1 MPEMKRVFTSG
12 KMNKDLDERLVR
24 NGEYTDALNVQ
35 IAASENNNV
44 GAIENVLGNQLR
56 NLDVNGATWS
66 SFIPS
71 AKCIGFI
78 KLDREEKIYWFVT
91 SATVDA
97 IIEYDQSSNVVAPVL
112 VDTSDVLNFSTSHL
126 ITGINIVENLL
137 LWTDNNSEPRKINID
152 TFKAG
157 SSDFSTHTTV
167 YGRGFIASDVSVIK
181 KAPITA
187 PTLTMRSTQK
197 PTTGV
202 GCGINKITTE
212 FNFTNS
218 TGPFFQIK
226 EVGETVYLVYS
237 TLPDWAAG
245 DIISLTGSKLN
256 DDNFID
262 EFKVRVE
269 VVSVSATSPYTVTA
283 EIVTISSNIL
293 SATYEWTSVLEE
305 NPPMFEFKFP
315 RFAYRW
321 KYADGEYSTFSPF
334 SKIAFIGDSF
344 EYKSSKA
351 HNLGMINNIRY
362 LNVNTLQTPP
372 AEVIEVDILYKESNS
387 TNVYKVD
394 SISTIT
400 SDITI
405 ESELIG
411 NVLPANQLLRQW
423 DNVPTKAK
431 AQELIGNRV
440 VYGNY
445 VQNLD
450 MSVSGSPVKP
460 TMAASISVGNHTS
473 VGDPE
478 LSLKSMRTYQVG
490 VVYGDEYGRETPVFT
505 NSGASVVNPKKN
517 SDNITFL
524 QVDIESAAPDFAEY
538 FKIFVKETSN
548 EYYNI
553 ALDRFYK
560 ADDGNIWLSF
570 PSAERNK
577 LQVGD
582 YMILKKEHDTAIAVE
597 EEARY
602 RVLDISNNAPEDV
615 VYQRTFHAST
625 RGKSDGVGPD
635 VGDSEILF
643 LGPTQLE
650 ATNFFE
656 AFDSRSIVRFW
667 DGAGDVSDFYEVK
680 EGGFTGESVDKYR
693 ILLKDKLGEDAAWM
707 ASLINNDILHIQVYK
722 LEPVY
727 KKEYQGKFFVKI
739 NRDTSFDEYIINPLV
754 QDASVYNTIYQTF
767 FIDNAHADDPSDN
780 IKEPSTFAWGE
791 YGTTST
797 PGKPNQNSNTFWIS
811 YAPHTNGV
819 SAGSIVTTA
828 LTANQGWFDSGLLA
842 GRFIKF
848 NVDSLERYYKIDSV
862 TTTSQARYNT
872 TAPYGSDDAELV
884 KYITLT
890 EPIQGNP
897 DSWADTSFKIYIKS
911 TNWTDILDADS
922 VVLSSINPAIF
933 ETEPKESVNLELYYE
948 ATNGISIASHGSTVL
963 VDWSNC
969 YSFGNGVESNRIRD
983 DFNAVTIDKGPKVS
997 STMLEEPYNVET
1009 KGSSLIFSGIFNSVS
1024 GVNNLNQFLMAENI
1038 TKDFSPIHGTVQKLH
1053 SRDMDLITLCEN
1065 KVFRVL
1071 ADKDALYN
1079 ADGDANLTA
1088 TNRVLGQS
1096 VPYVGEY
1103 GISQNPESFAS
1114 YGFRA
1119 YFTDKK
1125 RGVVLRLSRD
1135 GLTEISLHGMSDYF
1149 RKQLSATNV
1158 AIGSYDD
1165 YSNLYNLTVNNNTIS
1180 FEDQINGW
1188 TSRKSFIPEA
1198 GVTLNNV
1205 YYTFNAGYLWS
1216 HDNES
1221 RSNFYGSQY
1230 KTSVQFVYNDD
1241 PSRIKNFKTLSYEG
1255 TSGWVCPLILTDSQ
1269 DGEVEFFKN
1278 KEGIWYNY
1286 IKGLATTWDPQSQSG
1301 SLDPREFSVQG
1312 IDIAEYVSD
1321 DSPSVTI
1328 GFVKPIN
1335 VSLQSK
1341 TNDTVMYKSSSD
1353 NKIYVIGQCMG
1364 INHDNLTITCTLA
1377 ANGTVPEDGDF
1388 IFFAKSSE
1396 INTSG
1401 IIGYYGVVDM
1411 EVTSSTFKELFAV
1424 NSEIFISS

>member
-12 KMNKDLDERLVR
+12 KMNKDLDERLVQ

-35 IAASENNNV
+35 VAASEDNNI

-56 NLDVNGATWS
+56 NLDENGSVWS
-66 SFIPS
+66 SFIPN
-71 AKCIGFI
+71 AKCIGVV
-78 KLDREEKIYWFVT
+78 KKDSSEKIYWFVT
-91 SATVDA
+91 SPTVDA
-97 IIEYDQSSNVVAPVL
+97 IIEYDQPRNVVAPIL
-112 VDTSDVLNFSTSHL
+112 VDTNNVLNFSSSHL
-126 ITGINIVENLL
+126 ITGVNIVENLI

-167 YGRGFIASDVSVIK
+167 YGRGFVSSDVSVIK
-181 KAPITA
+181 RAPIA
-187 PTLTMRSTQK
+187 KPTLTMRSTQK
-197 PTTGV
+197 LGSGI
-202 GCGINKITTE
+202 GCGINKITTNH
-212 FNFTNS
+212 NFTTS
-218 TGPFFQIK
+218 TGAFFQVK
-226 EVGETVYLVYS
+226 EVGETVYLVYN

-245 DIISLTGSKLN
+245 DIISLSASKIN
-256 DDNFID
+256 DNNFVD

-269 VVSVSATSPYTVTA
+269 VVSISSTSPYTVTA

-293 SATYEWTSVLEE
+293 AQTYEWTSVLEE

-334 SKIAFIGDSF
+334 SKVAFIGDSF
-344 EYKSSKA
+344 QYKSSKA

-362 LNVNTLQTPP
+362 LDVNSFETPP
-372 AEVIEVDILYKESNS
+372 DEVIEVDVLYKESNS

-394 SISTIT
+394 SIAPGT
-400 SDITI
+400 SSLVI

-411 NVLPANQLLRQW
+411 NVLPANQLLRPW
-423 DNVPTKAK
+423 DNVPIKAK
-431 AQELIGNRV
+431 AQEIIGNRV

-460 TMAASISVGNHTS
+460 DLAVSLSVGNHSS

-478 LSLKSMRTYQVG
+478 LSLKSMRTYQIG

-505 NSGASVVNPKKN
+505 NNGASVVNPKKN
-517 SDNITFL
+517 ADNVTYL

-560 ADDGNIWLSF
+560 ADDGNVWLSF

-582 YMILKKEHDTAIAVE
+582 YMTLKKEHDTDVAVVE
-597 EEARY
+597 DARY
-602 RVLDISNNAPEDV
+602 RILDISNNAPADV
-615 VYQRTFHAST
+615 VKVRSFEVANQVTMHSSGPSVGAREVEFH
-625 RGKSDGVGPD
+625 
-635 VGDSEILF
+635 
-643 LGPTQLE
+643 GPTQDE
-650 ATNFFE
+650 YAKFFE
-656 AFDSRSIVRFW
+656 AFDSTVLVRFW
-667 DGAGDVSDFYEVK
+667 QAGNVSDFYELDS
-680 EGGFTGESVDKYR
+680 GGFS
-693 ILLKDKLGEDAAWM
+693 GEDTTHYRLTLKSPLGDDASWM
-707 ASLINNDILHIQVYK
+707 SLLANNDVFNVQVYNYK
-722 LEPVY
+722 DVY

-739 NRDTSFDEYIINPLV
+739 NRDPSFDEYIINPLV
-754 QDASVYNTIYQTF
+754 QDASVYNIMYGSF
-767 FIDNAHADDPSDN
+767 YIEDAHFDDPGDSL
-780 IKEPSTFAWGE
+780 KEPSTFAYGE

-797 PGKPNQNSNTFWIS
+797 PGKPNQSSDTFWIS
-811 YAPHTNGV
+811 YAPHTSGV
-819 SAGSIVTTA
+819 SQGNIVTQA
-828 LTANQGWFDSGLLA
+828 LSSNVSWFDNGLSA

-848 NVDSLERYYKIDSV
+848 VADPSGKYYKIESV
-862 TTTSQARYNT
+862 STVCQSRYGTTS
-872 TAPYGSDDAELV
+872 PFGSDDAELV
-884 KYITLT
+884 KTITLT
-890 EPIQGNP
+890 EPIEGNP
-897 DSWADTSFKIYIKS
+897 DSWVDANFKIYMKS
-911 TNWTDILDADS
+911 TNWTDILDADN
-922 VVLSSINPAIF
+922 VVLSSSNPAIF
-933 ETEPKESVNLELYYE
+933 ETEPKEAIDINLYYE
-948 ATNGISIASHGSTVL
+948 ATDGIDISSHGSTTL

-969 YSFGNGVESNRIRD
+969 YSFGNGVESNRVRD
-983 DFNAVTIDKGPKVS
+983 DFNAVTIDKGPRVS
-997 STMLEEPYNVET
+997 SILEEPYDVET

-1024 GVNNLNQFLMAENI
+1024 GVNNLNQFLMAEDI
-1038 TKDFSPIHGTVQKLH
+1038 TKDFNPVHGTVQKLH
-1053 SRDMDLITLCEN
+1053 ARDTDLITLCED

-1079 ADGDANLTA
+1079 ADGNANLTA

-1119 YFTDKK
+1119 YFTDKN

-1135 GLTEISLHGMSDYF
+1135 GLTEISAHGMSDYLK
-1149 RKQLSATNV
+1149 RNLSATNT

-1165 YSNLYNLTVNNNTIS
+1165 YSNLYHLTINNETIS
-1180 FEDQINGW
+1180 FNDRVDGW

-1198 GVTLNNV
+1198 GVSMNNV
-1205 YYTFNAGYLWS
+1205 FYTFKTGHMWS
-1216 HDNES
+1216 HDNTS
-1221 RSNFYGSQY
+1221 RSNFYGTQY

-1255 TSGWVCPLILTDSQ
+1255 TSGWICPLILTDSQ

-1286 IKGLATTWDPQSQSG
+1286 IKGLATTWDPQSQAG
-1301 SLDPREFSVQG
+1301 SLDTREFSVQG
-1312 IDIAEYVSD
+1312 IDIAEYVED
-1321 DSPSVTI
+1321 NTPSVTI
-1328 GFVKPIN
+1328 GFVNPIN
-1335 VSLQSK
+1335 VSIQSR
-1341 TNDTVMYKSSSD
+1341 TNDIVMYKSAD
-1353 NKIYVIGQCMG
+1353 DGRIYIVGQCMG
-1364 INHDNLTITCTLA
+1364 IDHTNKTITCTLA
-1377 ANGTVPEDGDF
+1377 INGTVPEENDF

-1401 IIGYYGVVDM
+1401 IIGYYGRVDM
-1411 EVTSSTFKELFAV
+1411 EVTSSSFKELFAV